1 MLGCVTA
8 PVIDEDVDAGY
19 WRARAGQAE
28 ALVAELRAENAGL
41 TARVAELAGQVDRLQ
56 ESVTTLSGLLFG
68 SSSEK
73 GGSPLRRTGRAGG
86 DRPGGAVKRGQRPG
100 GPGHGRRDYSHL
112 ETEERVID
120 VEAGQRCCAEC
131 GKAFEF
137 LGTEDSEQITCRR
150 TSPGSVW
157 RRRRHRWRR
166 SHPGPATAL
175 ARRLRP
181 GRCRRACSPPPGSP
195 AACLA
200 HEKFVLGRPVH
211 RIVKALAADGFDVAP
226 GHLVPSV

>member
-28 ALVAELRAENAGL
+28 ALVAELRATNAGL

-112 ETEERVID
+112 ETEERVIEVD
-120 VEAGQRCCAEC
+120 
-131 GKAFEF
+131 
-137 LGTEDSEQITCRR
+137 
-150 TSPGSVW
+150 
-157 RRRRHRWRR
+157 
-166 SHPGPATAL
+166 
-175 ARRLRP
+175 
-181 GRCRRACSPPPGSP
+181 
-195 AACLA
+195 
-200 HEKFVLGRPVH
+200 GRPAVL
-211 RIVKALAADGFDVAP
+211 RRVREGVRVPGAP
-226 GHLVPSV
+226 RTASRSTGR

>member
-1 MLGCVTA
+1 MTA

-41 TARVAELAGQVDRLQ
+41 TARVAELAGQVDRLL

-86 DRPGGAVKRGQRPG
+86 DRPGGAGKRGQRPG

-112 ETEERVID
+112 ETGERVID

-137 LGTEDSEQITCRR
+137 LGTEDSEQIDWQGR
-150 TSPGSVW
+150 SPGSCGGGGATGGGALIRAGDGLRAAGGQAGAEGPVH
-157 RRRRHRWRR
+157 RRV
-166 SHPGPATAL
+166 PGPAGA
-175 ARRLRP
+175 
-181 GRCRRACSPPPGSP
+181 
-195 AACLA
+195 
-200 HEKFVLGRPVH
+200 
-211 RIVKALAADGFDVAP
+211 
-226 GHLVPSV
+226 